1 MKIIQVLSCA
11 MFGELDKGKQ
21 VTYEGMCTGDVHEYE
36 RILNSNECRPYKK
49 VKTSDEDASLPQ
61 AYMAIIDSLF
71 DKKSQALKAS
81 TKSGNRGDGGHQSLH
96 ADLSETLVTRIM
108 AERSDLSITMTST
121 PHTLKSLYK
130 SMHND

>member
-49 VKTSDEDASLPQ
+49 VKTYDEDASLPQ
-61 AYMAIIDSLF
+61 AYMAIIESLV
-71 DKKSQALKAS
+71 DKKSQASKIPQKVAIGVMAV
-81 TKSGNRGDGGHQSLH
+81 TIITTM
-96 ADLSETLVTRIM
+96 DLSATLVPRIM
-108 AERSDLSITMTST
+108 EIRSDLSST
-121 PHTLKSLYK
+121 PTSPPTNL
-130 SMHND
+130 NP